1 MIPGMFRI
9 SMRFTST
16 LALVCAFA
24 VSAAAQGPIAIQE
37 DLRIFTVVAALN
49 VAGFDVE
56 LGSEY
61 HPIRAEIRK
70 IADTLDPVLLKKMR
84 DFYSSHKGGRSDEEQ
99 LAKYISL
106 AVVLTDPPELKPS
119 AREEALPDDARQVLE
134 FAELVRE
141 FYQKA
146 GIIRQWARFEA
157 AYGGEMDR
165 WGPPI
170 RDALAKTDAYMRG
183 SSGGFRGQTMR
194 IVVELAAPRN
204 SVNVRSHEGHYSVV
218 LGYATTPTLKA
229 DDVRHVRH
237 AYLHLRLDNA
247 ALAASIKVSNRSGLT
262 MLITQEDGVSRE
274 YATDFDTML
283 VESLIRALELRMDR
297 APAAVSE
304 EAIRGHYRTG
314 LLLTPYF
321 FSALGD
327 YELKDT
333 ALSDEVEN
341 LVKGID
347 IGKEQARFR
356 ETFRSIPLPERTT
369 LLAEVPVAPKANPM
383 MELLLAGE
391 AAFAN
396 DKPRARAIFET
407 VLRDFD
413 PNSAS
418 ALYGIALIEMD
429 NGRVDEA
436 SLDKALQYFGRTI
449 ESKSATKEMQTWSHI
464 HIGHIL
470 DFKCQRQAAIDNYKK
485 ALEIGDNS
493 KNARGTAERDL
504 AKPFGGECRP

>member
-1 MIPGMFRI
+1 MFRL
-9 SMRFTST
+9 SMRLICT
-16 LALVCAFA
+16 LALACAFA

-56 LGSEY
+56 LGSQY

-84 DFYSSHKGGRSDEEQ
+84 DFYTNHKAGRPDEEQ

-106 AVVLTDPPELKPS
+106 AVVLTDVPDLKPS
-119 AREEALPDDARQVLE
+119 VREEALPDDARQVLG
-134 FAELVRE
+134 FADLVRE

-146 GIIRQWARFEA
+146 GIIRLWARVEA

-183 SSGGFRGQTMR
+183 SSGGFGGQTMR

-204 SVNVRSHEGHYSVV
+204 SVNVRNHEGNYSVV
-218 LGYATTPTLKA
+218 LGHAPTETLKA

-237 AYLHLRLDNA
+237 AYLHLRLN
-247 ALAASIKVSNRSGLT
+247 NRSLVASMKVTNRVGLT
-262 MLITQEDGVSRE
+262 SLIAREEGVPQE
-274 YATDFDTML
+274 YANSFDAM
-283 VESLIRALELRMDR
+283 VAESLIRAIELRIDR
-297 APAAVSE
+297 APAAVTE
-304 EAIRGHYRTG
+304 EAIRTHYRTG

-321 FSALGD
+321 FSALAE
-327 YELKDT
+327 YQLKDT
-333 ALSDEVEN
+333 ALQDELEN

-356 ETFRSIPLPERTT
+356 ETFHSIPLPERPA
-369 LLAEVPVAPKANPM
+369 LQAEVPEPPKANPV

-396 DKPRARAIFET
+396 DKPRARAAFEK
-407 VLRDFD
+407 VLQEYD

-429 NGRVDEA
+429 NGRVNEA
-436 SLDKALQYFGRTI
+436 SLDSALQYFERTI
-449 ESKSATKEMQTWSHI
+449 KSASATKEMQTWSHI
-464 HIGHIL
+464 HMGHIF
-470 DFKCQRQAAIDNYKK
+470 DFKCQRQAAIDHYKK

-493 KNARGTAERDL
+493 KNAQGTAERDL
-504 AKPFGGECRP
+504 AKPFGGECRQ